1 MGKKLSKI
9 KEKRND
15 TNLNKS
21 NEVNKDYEIKI
32 KKDPI
37 DISNR
42 KKEMIKKI
50 KEGRKN
56 ELYEFLFS
64 NVPKENNLIKNKIN
78 SISSITN
85 PILPLITKFKH
96 DSDKISSNLI
106 FLSKDIIIVL
116 TYNILNANSTT
127 LEIKDLKIKLDF
139 GNENG
144 YNHKKYIIENDENKN
159 IISIIKLINEEFPFE
174 KFFEIDSD
182 LEILSEEKFIFDDKG
197 EESIGISISNNEF
210 TSFKP
215 GTPIIIKKNNKKY
228 LVGIVNSQNNYYIFN
243 KSELMDIKKKLNI
256 IDMKYKFCQI
266 EKLDFRKYRIN
277 DNEINFIFQY
287 NFINLTYLNLENN
300 KITTEGMIGFQN
312 KYLDKLKYLNL
323 SKNNIKDEG
332 LTYLNYLNNLEELI
346 LLNMNLSDNFFLYLE
361 ENSFI
366 NSIKIIES
374 DKSKIVLKSISENFN
389 TFKLPN
395 LTSLKFVQ

>member
-1 MGKKLSKI
+1 M
-9 KEKRND
+9 
-15 TNLNKS
+15 
-21 NEVNKDYEIKI
+21 
-32 KKDPI
+32 
-37 DISNR
+37 
-42 KKEMIKKI
+42 
-50 KEGRKN
+50 
-56 ELYEFLFS
+56 
-64 NVPKENNLIKNKIN
+64 
-78 SISSITN
+78 
-85 PILPLITKFKH
+85 
-96 DSDKISSNLI
+96 
-106 FLSKDIIIVL
+106 
-116 TYNILNANSTT
+116 
-127 LEIKDLKIKLDF
+127 
-139 GNENG
+139 
-144 YNHKKYIIENDENKN
+144 
-159 IISIIKLINEEFPFE
+159 
-174 KFFEIDSD
+174 
-182 LEILSEEKFIFDDKG
+182 
-197 EESIGISISNNEF
+197 
-210 TSFKP
+210 
-215 GTPIIIKKNNKKY
+215 
-228 LVGIVNSQNNYYIFN
+228 NSQNNYYIFN

-266 EKLDFRKYRIN
+266 EKLDFRKYLIN

-346 LLNMNLSDNFFLYLE
+346 LLKMNLSDNFFLYLE

-395 LTSLKFVQ
+395 LTSLKFVNNKFHIHLNLKILFSCNNICCLLKELDLSNSGLIDNGMLRIKKI